1 MPSTPSLHE
10 SAGDV
15 GACLGTVDAPSDG
28 SAEVWFAWV
37 GDHARDVDRYSRD
50 YLSAS
55 ERARLTEYRGREAA
69 ERYVVT
75 RSLVRIVL
83 GKRLGIAPRDVEVS
97 RTDRGKPII
106 AAGAHFN
113 VSHSGDLVLLAL
125 SADRPVGVDVERR
138 RDVARVP
145 ALSQRWLTAA
155 ERRDFDRLCSSGT
168 PESDAFLRV
177 WSLKEAQLKAL
188 GVGIRGAA
196 SARLDQVAV
205 LPLDHLLDSRS
216 GPHVGD
222 GYVGALAFA

>member
-1 MPSTPSLHE
+1 MPSPRD

-15 GACLGTVDAPSDG
+15 GACLGTIEAPSAGG
-28 SAEVWFAWV
+28 SAEIWFAWI
-37 GDHARDVDRYSRD
+37 GDHARDVERYSRD
-50 YLSAS
+50 YLSPV
-55 ERARLTEYRGREAA
+55 ERTRLTEYRGREAA

-83 GKRLGIAPRDVEVS
+83 GTRLGVAPRDVAVS
-97 RTDRGKPII
+97 RTDTGKPIV

-125 SADRPVGVDVERR
+125 SADRPIGVDVERR
-138 RDVARVP
+138 RDVSRVP
-145 ALSQRWLTAA
+145 ALSQRWLTPT
-155 ERRDFDRLCSSGT
+155 ERRDFERLCTSGT

-196 SARLDQVAV
+196 SARLENVSV
-205 LPLDHLLDSRS
+205 LPLDHLLDSLS
-216 GPHVGD
+216 GPHVGT